1 MAAEPPPPSS
11 LTCLAFGTL
20 SRNVTRKSES
30 MRGYSALPILLDAGT
45 PSSNAAREGRMAL
58 SVNDSDGGS
67 KANHFSFYLTWSA

>member
-30 MRGYSALPILLDAGT
+30 MRGYSALPMLLDAGT
-45 PSSNAAREGRMAL
+45 PSNAAREGRMAL
-58 SVNDSDGGS
+58 RRTDQTAD
-67 KANHFSFYLTWSA
+67 